1 MTSGVYQLTFG
12 SGARYI
18 GKSVDVMARM
28 KQHGTAMK
36 SGKAAG
42 PVQTE
47 FNKHGF
53 PDAKLLYACHPDHID
68 LVEAMCI
75 SRLEPELNTTRPADP
90 FPGVTDITDVLEQL
104 SRSTLS
110 HVHEIFDLSRKY
122 LNSQREI
129 EELEEEVSNLK
140 VIRTKREVDAEKDA
154 QILQLREDLDQ
165 TRSNLHDALAL
176 LAYSNK
182 PWWQKIF

>member
-1 MTSGVYQLTFG
+1 MTSGVYRLTFS
-12 SGARYI
+12 SGADYI
-18 GKSVDVMARM
+18 GKSVDIEARM
-28 KQHGTAMK
+28 KQHATALK

-42 PVQTE
+42 PMQAE
-47 FNKHGF
+47 YEKSGM
-53 PDAKLLYACHPDHID
+53 PDATILFICHPDHID
-68 LVEAMCI
+68 LVEALCI
-75 SRLEPELNTTRPADP
+75 SRMDPKLNTTRPADP

-154 QILQLREDLDQ
+154 EILQLREDLDQ